1 MSLAPVLLFVAVLCA
16 AAGSA
21 TVLRGP
27 RRSHDGGSA
36 MSPAPAARSWVTR
49 LEHMAAEVRT
59 GASLSVAHHAA
70 TGLVLAHRPPS
81 ASAAATDNHNDD
93 EALAM
98 QAIISARTLGG
109 PVAATLDAAADTLR
123 ERTRLRREARAHS
136 APARLSAVVLT
147 AVPVVFC
154 AWNLLTSASFRA
166 AWFSPVGLVAAG
178 AGTLCNLAGWWWM
191 RRIIAK
197 AAP

>member
-1 MSLAPVLLFVAVLCA
+1 MSLAPVLLSAAVLCA

-36 MSPAPAARSWVTR
+36 MSPESAARSWVTR

-70 TGLVLAHRPPS
+70 TGLVLAHRSPS
-81 ASAAATDNHNDD
+81 ASATDNDNDD

-123 ERTRLRREARAHS
+123 ERTRLRHEARAHS

-197 AAP
+197 ATP